1 MKRRRKKL
9 MVIIP
14 VAVVCVAGAG
24 TVGYFKVAHTKPAQN
39 VTVQAQSAEA
49 KKGNLSKTIV
59 GTGNLELAEAEDQDA
74 PSGLEISEVMVESG
88 DEVKEGDV
96 LAVVDESSILEAMEQ
111 VQEEISQLDESIQ
124 EYQDSDEENVIESSV
139 SGRVKKINVSAGSDV
154 SDTMVSDGALMVLS
168 LDGKMAVSLSGVSG
182 VSAGDSVTVT
192 LSSGAQVTGTVDSVS
207 GKDCVVTLTDNG
219 TTYGDKVT
227 VTDSSGQEL
236 GSGELTI
243 HEPLEI
249 TGTSGT
255 VSAVDVSE
263 NASVSEGTTLLTL
276 EGSANETQY
285 QELLAKREARTA
297 TLKKLIQL
305 KADPEIKAEI
315 SGTVQSV
322 NVSAGSS
329 TTTDSSGSSSGSS
342 SSGSSGSGKT
352 VSQMSYVRSGNDTTA
367 GNAVQLISLGSTTA
381 SEADT
386 SVVRCSDTGEAVSS
400 DNMTDIS
407 DSAVNDQETG
417 ETEEVISLQS
427 DSEQEAEA
435 VALSSSDTDFSS
447 DADGEEDSS
456 NEDTSETSTALQF
469 AIATEGSSTSSTLV
483 IAAPVTGQTPV
494 TSVNASDGS
503 YTGSVAWNPG
513 DDSFQEK
520 TVYQAVVSLTAGDG
534 YVFRSDSISAIAL
547 GTVSGVSVSQDGKN
561 MSFQITFPE
570 TAAQAEEIKKDDSG
584 DGKDPDPADNGENTD
599 DNKDHDAD
607 QSKDTDQITD
617 GTNAASGN
625 TSDQNSSGSDSS
637 DGKSTA
643 DNGTDSTSENN
654 GTDGAAAQSGND
666 SQTGNNTASG
676 NSAGTS
682 ASVNSASGTSA
693 GASQT
698 SDTQET
704 DSSTSGTELSASEY
718 STDVALFTISPDDTM
733 TLEVSVDEL
742 DINSVEIGQEAVVTF
757 DAIEDEEFTGE
768 VTEIG
773 NTASVNGGVAKYTV
787 SVSVPKDEEMKQGM
801 NASATITIENRENVI
816 TIPVNALQ
824 EKGDKVFV
832 YTEKDEDGNLSGET
846 EVTTGLSDG
855 TTVEI
860 TEGLSEGDT
869 VYYNKSG
876 NTDSGS
882 GNASGMPDGMGDFGD
897 MSGGPGGNS
906 DSGNSG
912 GPGGNGGGPGGSGSS
927 GGNGGGT
934 PPNM

>member
-24 TVGYFKVAHTKPAQN
+24 TVGYFKVAHTKPVQN

-168 LDGKMAVSLSGVSG
+168 LNGKMAVSLSGVSG
-182 VSAGDSVTVT
+182 VSVGDSVTVT
-192 LSSGAQVTGTVDSVS
+192 LSSGTQVTGTVVSVS

-219 TTYGDKVT
+219 TTYGDTVT

-255 VSAVDVSE
+255 VSAVNVSE

-329 TTTDSSGSSSGSS
+329 TTTDSSSGS

-352 VSQMSYVRSGNDTTA
+352 VSQMSYVVSGS
-367 GNAVQLISLGSTTA
+367 V
-381 SEADT
+381 
-386 SVVRCSDTGEAVSS
+386 SVVRCSDTGAAVSS
-400 DNMTDIS
+400 DSVTDIS
-407 DSAVNDQETG
+407 ESDMNSQEAG
-417 ETEEVISLQS
+417 ET
-427 DSEQEAEA
+427 DTEQQTEI
-435 VALSSSDTDFSS
+435 VALASSDAYFSS
-447 DADGEEDSS
+447 DVDGEEDSS
-456 NEDTSETSTALQF
+456 GEDTAETSTTLQF
-469 AIATEGSSTSSTLV
+469 AIATEGTSTASSLV
-483 IAAPVTGQTPV
+483 IAAPVTGQMPV
-494 TSVNASDGS
+494 TSVSATDGS
-503 YTGSVAWNPG
+503 YTGTVAWNPG
-513 DDSFQEK
+513 DGSFQEK
-520 TVYQAVVSLTAGDG
+520 TVYQAVVTLTAGDG
-534 YVFRSDSISAIAL
+534 YVFQAGSISQIAL
-547 GTVSGVSVSQDGKN
+547 GTVSGISVSQDGKS

-570 TAAQAEEIKKDDSG
+570 TAAAEDIKKDDSG
-584 DGKDPDPADNGENTD
+584 NGNDSTTDGKSTD
-599 DNKDHDAD
+599 DNKDNDAD
-607 QSKDTDQITD
+607 QVTD
-617 GTNAASGN
+617 GADGQSG
-625 TSDQNSSGSDSS
+625 TDS
-637 DGKSTA
+637 A
-643 DNGTDSTSENN
+643 DNGTDS
-654 GTDGAAAQSGND
+654 
-666 SQTGNNTASG
+666 ASG
-676 NSAGTS
+676 NSGTDGNSTQSGNNQSGGSAASGNSGGTS
-682 ASVNSASGTSA
+682 VSDASGSSS

-698 SDTQET
+698 GDSQET

-876 NTDSGS
+876 NTDSGN
-882 GNASGMPDGMGDFGD
+882 GNDSGMPDGMGDFGD

-906 DSGNSG
+906 DSGNSV
-912 GPGGNGGGPGGSGSS
+912 GPGGNGGGPGGSGNS

>member
-14 VAVVCVAGAG
+14 VAVVCVAGVG
-24 TVGYFKVAHTKPAQN
+24 TVGYFKVAHTKPVQN

-111 VQEEISQLDESIQ
+111 VQDEISQLDESIQ
-124 EYQDSDEENVIESSV
+124 EYQDSDEENVIKSSV

-192 LSSGAQVTGTVDSVS
+192 LSSGTQVTGTVDSVS

-219 TTYGDKVT
+219 TTYGDTVT

-255 VSAVDVSE
+255 VSAVNVSE

-329 TTTDSSGSSSGSS
+329 TTTDSSSGS

-352 VSQMSYVRSGNDTTA
+352 VSQMSYVVSGS
-367 GNAVQLISLGSTTA
+367 VSV
-381 SEADT
+381 
-386 SVVRCSDTGEAVSS
+386 SVVRCSDTGAAVSS
-400 DNMTDIS
+400 DSVTDIS
-407 DSAVNDQETG
+407 ESDMNSQEAG
-417 ETEEVISLQS
+417 ET
-427 DSEQEAEA
+427 DTEQQTEI
-435 VALSSSDTDFSS
+435 VALASSDAYFSS
-447 DADGEEDSS
+447 DVDGEEDSS
-456 NEDTSETSTALQF
+456 GEDTAETSTTLQF
-469 AIATEGSSTSSTLV
+469 AIATEGTSTASSLV
-483 IAAPVTGQTPV
+483 IAAPVTGQMPV
-494 TSVNASDGS
+494 TSVSATDGS
-503 YTGSVAWNPG
+503 YTGTVAWNPG
-513 DDSFQEK
+513 DGSFQEK
-520 TVYQAVVSLTAGDG
+520 TVYQAVVTLTAGDG
-534 YVFRSDSISAIAL
+534 YVFQAGSISQIAL
-547 GTVSGVSVSQDGKN
+547 GTVSGISVSQDGKS

-570 TAAQAEEIKKDDSG
+570 TAAAEDIKKDDSG
-584 DGKDPDPADNGENTD
+584 NGNDSTTDGKSTD
-599 DNKDHDAD
+599 DNKDNDAD
-607 QSKDTDQITD
+607 QVTD
-617 GTNAASGN
+617 GADGQSG
-625 TSDQNSSGSDSS
+625 TDS
-637 DGKSTA
+637 A
-643 DNGTDSTSENN
+643 DNGTDS
-654 GTDGAAAQSGND
+654 
-666 SQTGNNTASG
+666 ASG
-676 NSAGTS
+676 NSGTDGNSTQSGNNQSGGSAASGNSGGTS
-682 ASVNSASGTSA
+682 VSDASGSSS

-698 SDTQET
+698 GDSQET

-882 GNASGMPDGMGDFGD
+882 GNDSGMPDGMGDFGD

>member
-24 TVGYFKVAHTKPAQN
+24 TVGYFKVAHTKPVQN

-182 VSAGDSVTVT
+182 VSVGDSVTVT
-192 LSSGAQVTGTVDSVS
+192 LSSGTQVTGTVDSVS

-219 TTYGDKVT
+219 TTYGDTVT

-255 VSAVDVSE
+255 VSAVNVSE

-285 QELLAKREARTA
+285 QELLAKREARTS

-329 TTTDSSGSSSGSS
+329 TTTDSSSGS

-352 VSQMSYVRSGNDTTA
+352 VSQMSYVVSGS
-367 GNAVQLISLGSTTA
+367 V
-381 SEADT
+381 
-386 SVVRCSDTGEAVSS
+386 SVVRCSDTGAAVSS
-400 DNMTDIS
+400 DSVTDIS
-407 DSAVNDQETG
+407 ESDMNSQEAG
-417 ETEEVISLQS
+417 ET
-427 DSEQEAEA
+427 DTEQQTEI
-435 VALSSSDTDFSS
+435 VALASSDAYFSS
-447 DADGEEDSS
+447 DVDGEEDSS
-456 NEDTSETSTALQF
+456 GEDTAETSTTLQF
-469 AIATEGSSTSSTLV
+469 AIATEGTSTASSLV
-483 IAAPVTGQTPV
+483 IAAPVTGQMPV
-494 TSVNASDGS
+494 TSVSATDGS
-503 YTGSVAWNPG
+503 YTGTVAWNLG
-513 DDSFQEK
+513 DGSFQEK
-520 TVYQAVVSLTAGDG
+520 TVYQAVVTLTAGDG
-534 YVFRSDSISAIAL
+534 YVFQAGSISQIAL
-547 GTVSGVSVSQDGKN
+547 GTVSGISVSQDGKS

-570 TAAQAEEIKKDDSG
+570 TAAAEDIKKDDSG
-584 DGKDPDPADNGENTD
+584 NGNDSTTDGKSTD
-599 DNKDHDAD
+599 DNKDNDAD
-607 QSKDTDQITD
+607 QVTD
-617 GTNAASGN
+617 GADGQSG
-625 TSDQNSSGSDSS
+625 TDS
-637 DGKSTA
+637 A
-643 DNGTDSTSENN
+643 DNGTDS
-654 GTDGAAAQSGND
+654 
-666 SQTGNNTASG
+666 ASG
-676 NSAGTS
+676 NSGTDGNSTQSGNNQSGGSAASGNSGGTS
-682 ASVNSASGTSA
+682 VSDASGSSS

-698 SDTQET
+698 GDSQET

-876 NTDSGS
+876 NTDSGN
-882 GNASGMPDGMGDFGD
+882 GNDSGMPDGMGDFGD

-912 GPGGNGGGPGGSGSS
+912 GSGGNGGGPGGSGNS

>member
-24 TVGYFKVAHTKPAQN
+24 TVGYFKVAHTKPVQN

-168 LDGKMAVSLSGVSG
+168 LNGKMAVSLSGVSG
-182 VSAGDSVTVT
+182 VSVGDSVTVT
-192 LSSGAQVTGTVDSVS
+192 LSSGTQVTGTVDSVS

-219 TTYGDKVT
+219 TTYGDTVT

-255 VSAVDVSE
+255 VSAVNVSE

-329 TTTDSSGSSSGSS
+329 TTTDSSSGS

-352 VSQMSYVRSGNDTTA
+352 VSQMSYVVSGS
-367 GNAVQLISLGSTTA
+367 V
-381 SEADT
+381 
-386 SVVRCSDTGEAVSS
+386 SVVRCSDTGAAVSS
-400 DNMTDIS
+400 DSVTDIS
-407 DSAVNDQETG
+407 ESDMNSQEAG
-417 ETEEVISLQS
+417 ET
-427 DSEQEAEA
+427 DTEQQTEI
-435 VALSSSDTDFSS
+435 VALASSDAYFSS
-447 DADGEEDSS
+447 DVDGEEDSS
-456 NEDTSETSTALQF
+456 GEDTAETSTTLQF
-469 AIATEGSSTSSTLV
+469 AIATEGTSTASSLV
-483 IAAPVTGQTPV
+483 IAAPVTGQMPV
-494 TSVNASDGS
+494 TSVSASDGS
-503 YTGSVAWNPG
+503 YTGTVAWNPG
-513 DDSFQEK
+513 DGSFQEK
-520 TVYQAVVSLTAGDG
+520 TVYQAVVTLTAGDG
-534 YVFRSDSISAIAL
+534 YVFQAGSISQIAL
-547 GTVSGVSVSQDGKN
+547 GTVSGISVSQDGKS

-570 TAAQAEEIKKDDSG
+570 TAAAEDIKKDDSG
-584 DGKDPDPADNGENTD
+584 NVNDSTTDGKSTD
-599 DNKDHDAD
+599 DNKDNDAD
-607 QSKDTDQITD
+607 QVTD
-617 GTNAASGN
+617 GADGQSG
-625 TSDQNSSGSDSS
+625 TDS
-637 DGKSTA
+637 A
-643 DNGTDSTSENN
+643 DNGTDS
-654 GTDGAAAQSGND
+654 
-666 SQTGNNTASG
+666 ASG
-676 NSAGTS
+676 NSGTDGNSTQSGNNQSGGSAASGNSGGTS
-682 ASVNSASGTSA
+682 VSDASGSSS

-698 SDTQET
+698 GDSQET

-876 NTDSGS
+876 NTDSGN
-882 GNASGMPDGMGDFGD
+882 GNDSGMPDGMGDFGD

-912 GPGGNGGGPGGSGSS
+912 GPGGNGGGPGGSGNS

>member
-1 MKRRRKKL
+1 MAYLEVEGMKRRRKKIML
-9 MVIIP
+9 VIP
-14 VAVVCVAGAG
+14 AAVICVAGAG
-24 TVGYFKVAHTKPAQN
+24 TVGYFKVAHTKPVQN
-39 VTVQAQSAEA
+39 VTAQAQSAEA
-49 KKGNLSKTIV
+49 KKRNLSKTIV

-111 VQEEISQLDESIQ
+111 VQDEISQLDESIQ

-139 SGRVKKINVSAGSDV
+139 SGRVKKINVSAGSDL
-154 SDTMVSDGALMVLS
+154 SDIMVSDGALMVLS

-192 LSSGAQVTGTVDSVS
+192 LSSGTQVTGTVDSAS
-207 GKDCVVTLTDNG
+207 GEDCVVTLTDNG
-219 TTYGDKVT
+219 TTYGDTVI

-255 VSAVDVSE
+255 VSAVNVSE

-329 TTTDSSGSSSGSS
+329 TTTDSSRGSSSGSS

-352 VSQMSYVRSGNDTTA
+352 VSQMSYVVSGSDTTA
-367 GNAVQLISLGSTTA
+367 GNTVQLISLGSTTSIA
-381 SEADT
+381 AIEANVNA
-386 SVVRCSDTGEAVSS
+386 SVVRCSDTGAAVSS
-400 DNMTDIS
+400 DSVTNIA
-407 DSAVNDQETG
+407 DSNLNSQETG
-417 ETEEVISLQS
+417 ETEEIISLQT
-427 DSEQEAEA
+427 DTEQQAEA
-435 VALSSSDTDFSS
+435 VALASSDTDFSS
-447 DADGEEDSS
+447 DVGGEGDSS
-456 NEDTSETSTALQF
+456 GENTSETSTTLQF
-469 AIATEGSSTSSTLV
+469 AIATEGTSTASSLV

-494 TSVNASDGS
+494 TSVSATDGS
-503 YTGSVAWNPG
+503 YTGTVAWNPG

-520 TVYQAVVSLTAGDG
+520 TVYQAVVTLTAGDG
-534 YVFRSDSISAIAL
+534 YVFQAGSVSGITL
-547 GTVSGVSVSQDGKN
+547 GTVSGICVSQDGKS

-570 TAAQAEEIKKDDSG
+570 TAAETEDIKKDDSG
-584 DGKDPDPADNGENTD
+584 DGKTSDSTDNGKNAD
-599 DNKDHDAD
+599 DNKDNDA
-607 QSKDTDQITD
+607 DQITD
-617 GTNAASGN
+617 RAAGQTGNNSGQNGTGS
-625 TSDQNSSGSDSS
+625 TSSNGKDSS
-637 DGKSTA
+637 D
-643 DNGTDSTSENN
+643 NGTNSTSETN
-654 GTDGAAAQSGND
+654 GNSTQSGND
-666 SQTGNNTASG
+666 QSG
-676 NSAGTS
+676 NGAGTS
-682 ASVNSASGTSA
+682 ANNISGSSS

-698 SDTQET
+698 EDTQET
-704 DSSTSGTELSASEY
+704 DSSASTSGTELSTSEY

-742 DINSVEIGQEAVVTF
+742 DINSVEIGQEAAVTF
-757 DAIEDEEFTGE
+757 DAIEDKEFTGE

-824 EKGDKVFV
+824 EKGNKVFV

-882 GNASGMPDGMGDFGD
+882 GNDSGMGDFGD

>member
-1 MKRRRKKL
+1 MAYLEVEGMKRRRKKIML
-9 MVIIP
+9 IIP
-14 VAVVCVAGAG
+14 AAVICVAGAG
-24 TVGYFKVAHTKPAQN
+24 TVGYFKVAHTKPVQN
-39 VTVQAQSAEA
+39 VTAQAQSAEA

-111 VQEEISQLDESIQ
+111 VQDEISQLDESIQ

-139 SGRVKKINVSAGSDV
+139 SGRVKKINVSAGSDL
-154 SDTMVSDGALMVLS
+154 SDIMVSDGALMVLS

-192 LSSGAQVTGTVDSVS
+192 LSSGTQVTGTVDSAS
-207 GKDCVVTLTDNG
+207 GEDCVVTLTDNG
-219 TTYGDKVT
+219 TTYGDTVI

-255 VSAVDVSE
+255 VSAVNVFE

-329 TTTDSSGSSSGSS
+329 TTTDSSSGSSSGSS

-352 VSQMSYVRSGNDTTA
+352 VSQMSYVVSGSDTTA
-367 GNAVQLISLGSTTA
+367 GNTVQLISLGSTTSIA
-381 SEADT
+381 AIEANVNA
-386 SVVRCSDTGEAVSS
+386 SVVRCSDTGAAVSS
-400 DNMTDIS
+400 DSVTNIAGS
-407 DSAVNDQETG
+407 NLNSQETG
-417 ETEEVISLQS
+417 ETEEIISLQT
-427 DSEQEAEA
+427 DTEQQAEA
-435 VALSSSDTDFSS
+435 VALASSDTDFSS
-447 DADGEEDSS
+447 DVGGEGDSS
-456 NEDTSETSTALQF
+456 GENTSETSTTLQF
-469 AIATEGSSTSSTLV
+469 AIATEGTSTASSLV

-494 TSVNASDGS
+494 TSVSATDGS
-503 YTGSVAWNPG
+503 YTGTVAWNPG

-520 TVYQAVVSLTAGDG
+520 TVYQAVVTLTAGDG
-534 YVFRSDSISAIAL
+534 YVFQAGSVSGITL
-547 GTVSGVSVSQDGKN
+547 GTVSGICVSQDGKS
-561 MSFQITFPE
+561 MSFQITFPA
-570 TAAQAEEIKKDDSG
+570 TAAETEDIKKDDSG
-584 DGKDPDPADNGENTD
+584 DGKTSDSTDNGKNAD
-599 DNKDHDAD
+599 DNKDNDA
-607 QSKDTDQITD
+607 DQITD
-617 GTNAASGN
+617 RAAGQTGNNSGQNGTGS
-625 TSDQNSSGSDSS
+625 TSSNGKDSS
-637 DGKSTA
+637 D
-643 DNGTDSTSENN
+643 NGTNSTSETN
-654 GTDGAAAQSGND
+654 GNSTQSGND
-666 SQTGNNTASG
+666 QSG
-676 NSAGTS
+676 NGAGTS
-682 ASVNSASGTSA
+682 ANNILGSSS

-698 SDTQET
+698 EDTQET
-704 DSSTSGTELSASEY
+704 DSSASTSGTELSTSEY

-742 DINSVEIGQEAVVTF
+742 DINSVEIGQEAAVTF
-757 DAIEDEEFTGE
+757 DAIEDKEFTGE

-773 NTASVNGGVAKYTV
+773 NTALVNGGVAKYTV

-824 EKGDKVFV
+824 EKGNKVFV

-882 GNASGMPDGMGDFGD
+882 GNDSGMPDGMGDFGD

>member
-14 VAVVCVAGAG
+14 VAVVCVAGVG
-24 TVGYFKVAHTKPAQN
+24 TVGYFKVAHTKPVQN

-88 DEVKEGDV
+88 DEAKEGDV

-192 LSSGAQVTGTVDSVS
+192 LSSGTQVTGTVDSVS

-219 TTYGDKVT
+219 TTYGDTVT

-255 VSAVDVSE
+255 VSAVNVSE
-263 NASVSEGTTLLTL
+263 NASVCEGTTLLTL

-315 SGTVQSV
+315 SGTIQSV

-329 TTTDSSGSSSGSS
+329 TTTDSSSGS

-352 VSQMSYVRSGNDTTA
+352 VSQMSYVVSGS
-367 GNAVQLISLGSTTA
+367 V
-381 SEADT
+381 
-386 SVVRCSDTGEAVSS
+386 SVVRCSDTGAAVSS
-400 DNMTDIS
+400 DSVTDIS
-407 DSAVNDQETG
+407 ESDMNSQEAG
-417 ETEEVISLQS
+417 ET
-427 DSEQEAEA
+427 DTEQQTEI
-435 VALSSSDTDFSS
+435 VALASSNAYFSS
-447 DADGEEDSS
+447 DVDGEEDSS
-456 NEDTSETSTALQF
+456 GEDTAETSTTLQF
-469 AIATEGSSTSSTLV
+469 AIATEGTSTASSLV
-483 IAAPVTGQTPV
+483 IAAPVTGQMPV
-494 TSVNASDGS
+494 TSVSATDGS
-503 YTGSVAWNPG
+503 YTGTVAWNPG
-513 DDSFQEK
+513 DGSFQEK
-520 TVYQAVVSLTAGDG
+520 TVYQAVVTLTAGDG
-534 YVFRSDSISAIAL
+534 YVFQAGSISQIAL
-547 GTVSGVSVSQDGKN
+547 GTVSGISVSQDGKS

-570 TAAQAEEIKKDDSG
+570 TAAAEDIKKDDSG
-584 DGKDPDPADNGENTD
+584 NGNDSTTDGKSTD
-599 DNKDHDAD
+599 DNKDNDAD
-607 QSKDTDQITD
+607 QVTD
-617 GTNAASGN
+617 GADGQSG
-625 TSDQNSSGSDSS
+625 TDS
-637 DGKSTA
+637 A
-643 DNGTDSTSENN
+643 DNGTDS
-654 GTDGAAAQSGND
+654 
-666 SQTGNNTASG
+666 ASG
-676 NSAGTS
+676 NSGTDGNSTQSGNNQSGGSAASGNSGGTS
-682 ASVNSASGTSA
+682 VSDASGSSS

-698 SDTQET
+698 GDSQET

-718 STDVALFTISPDDTM
+718 STDVALFTISLDDTM

-876 NTDSGS
+876 NTDSGN
-882 GNASGMPDGMGDFGD
+882 GNDSGMPDGMGDFGD
-897 MSGGPGGNS
+897 MSGDPGGNS

>member
-24 TVGYFKVAHTKPAQN
+24 TVGYFKVAHTKPVQN

-168 LDGKMAVSLSGVSG
+168 LNGKMAVSLSGVSG
-182 VSAGDSVTVT
+182 VSVGDSVTVT
-192 LSSGAQVTGTVDSVS
+192 LSSGTQVTGTVDSVS

-219 TTYGDKVT
+219 TTYGDTVT

-255 VSAVDVSE
+255 VSAVNVSE

-329 TTTDSSGSSSGSS
+329 TTTDSSSGSS
-342 SSGSSGSGKT
+342 YGSSGSGKT
-352 VSQMSYVRSGNDTTA
+352 VSQMSYVVSGS
-367 GNAVQLISLGSTTA
+367 V
-381 SEADT
+381 
-386 SVVRCSDTGEAVSS
+386 SVVRCSDTGAAVSS
-400 DNMTDIS
+400 DSVTDIS
-407 DSAVNDQETG
+407 ESDMNSQEAG
-417 ETEEVISLQS
+417 ET
-427 DSEQEAEA
+427 DTEQQTEI
-435 VALSSSDTDFSS
+435 VALASSDAYFSS
-447 DADGEEDSS
+447 DVDGEEDSS
-456 NEDTSETSTALQF
+456 GEDTAETSTTLQF
-469 AIATEGSSTSSTLV
+469 AIATEGTSTASSLV
-483 IAAPVTGQTPV
+483 IAAPVTGQMPV
-494 TSVNASDGS
+494 TSVSATDGS
-503 YTGSVAWNPG
+503 YTGTVAWNPG
-513 DDSFQEK
+513 DGSFQEK
-520 TVYQAVVSLTAGDG
+520 TVYQAVVTLTAGDG
-534 YVFRSDSISAIAL
+534 YVFQAGSISQIAL
-547 GTVSGVSVSQDGKN
+547 GTVSGISVSQDGKS

-570 TAAQAEEIKKDDSG
+570 TAAAEDIKKDDSG
-584 DGKDPDPADNGENTD
+584 NVNDSTTDGKSTD
-599 DNKDHDAD
+599 DNKDNDAD
-607 QSKDTDQITD
+607 QVTD
-617 GTNAASGN
+617 GADGQSG
-625 TSDQNSSGSDSS
+625 TDS
-637 DGKSTA
+637 A
-643 DNGTDSTSENN
+643 DNGTDS
-654 GTDGAAAQSGND
+654 
-666 SQTGNNTASG
+666 ASG
-676 NSAGTS
+676 NSGTDGNSTQSGNNQSGGSAASGNSGGTS
-682 ASVNSASGTSA
+682 VSDASGSSS

-698 SDTQET
+698 GDSQET

-876 NTDSGS
+876 NTDSGN
-882 GNASGMPDGMGDFGD
+882 GNDSGMPDGMGDFGD

-912 GPGGNGGGPGGSGSS
+912 GPGGNGGGPGGSGNS

>member
-24 TVGYFKVAHTKPAQN
+24 TVGYFKVAHTKPVQN

-139 SGRVKKINVSAGSDV
+139 SGRVKKINISAGSDV

-182 VSAGDSVTVT
+182 VSVGDSVTVT
-192 LSSGAQVTGTVDSVS
+192 LSSGTQVTGTVDSVS

-219 TTYGDKVT
+219 TTYGDTVT

-255 VSAVDVSE
+255 VSAVNVSE

-329 TTTDSSGSSSGSS
+329 TTTDSSSGS

-352 VSQMSYVRSGNDTTA
+352 VSQMSYVVSGS
-367 GNAVQLISLGSTTA
+367 VSV
-381 SEADT
+381 
-386 SVVRCSDTGEAVSS
+386 SVVRCSDTGAAVSS
-400 DNMTDIS
+400 DSVTDIS
-407 DSAVNDQETG
+407 ESDMNSQEAG
-417 ETEEVISLQS
+417 ET
-427 DSEQEAEA
+427 DTEQQTEI
-435 VALSSSDTDFSS
+435 VALASSDAYFSS
-447 DADGEEDSS
+447 DVDGEEDSS
-456 NEDTSETSTALQF
+456 GEDTAETSTTLQF
-469 AIATEGSSTSSTLV
+469 AIATEGTSTASSLV
-483 IAAPVTGQTPV
+483 IAAPVTGQMPV
-494 TSVNASDGS
+494 TSVSATDGS
-503 YTGSVAWNPG
+503 YTGTVAWNPG
-513 DDSFQEK
+513 DGSFQEK
-520 TVYQAVVSLTAGDG
+520 TVYQAVVTLTAGDG
-534 YVFRSDSISAIAL
+534 YVFQAGSISQIAL
-547 GTVSGVSVSQDGKN
+547 GTVSGISVSQDGKS

-570 TAAQAEEIKKDDSG
+570 TAAAEDIKKDDSG
-584 DGKDPDPADNGENTD
+584 NGNDSTTDGKSTD
-599 DNKDHDAD
+599 DNKDNDAD
-607 QSKDTDQITD
+607 QVTD
-617 GTNAASGN
+617 GADGQSG
-625 TSDQNSSGSDSS
+625 TDS
-637 DGKSTA
+637 A
-643 DNGTDSTSENN
+643 DNGTDS
-654 GTDGAAAQSGND
+654 
-666 SQTGNNTASG
+666 ASG
-676 NSAGTS
+676 NSGTDGNSTQSGNNQSGGSAASGNSGGTS
-682 ASVNSASGTSA
+682 VSDASGSSS

-698 SDTQET
+698 GDSQET

-876 NTDSGS
+876 NTDSGN
-882 GNASGMPDGMGDFGD
+882 GNDSGMPDGMGDFGD

-912 GPGGNGGGPGGSGSS
+912 GPGGNGGGPGGSGNS

>member
-24 TVGYFKVAHTKPAQN
+24 TVGYFKVAHTKPVQN

-182 VSAGDSVTVT
+182 VFVGDSVTVT
-192 LSSGAQVTGTVDSVS
+192 LSSGTQVTGTVDSVS

-219 TTYGDKVT
+219 TTYGDTVT

-255 VSAVDVSE
+255 VSAVNVSE

-329 TTTDSSGSSSGSS
+329 TITDSSSGS

-352 VSQMSYVRSGNDTTA
+352 VSQMSYVVSGS
-367 GNAVQLISLGSTTA
+367 V
-381 SEADT
+381 
-386 SVVRCSDTGEAVSS
+386 SVVRCSDTGAAVSS
-400 DNMTDIS
+400 DSVTDIS
-407 DSAVNDQETG
+407 ESDMNSQEAG
-417 ETEEVISLQS
+417 ET
-427 DSEQEAEA
+427 DTEQQTEI
-435 VALSSSDTDFSS
+435 VALASSDAYFSS
-447 DADGEEDSS
+447 DVDGEEDSS
-456 NEDTSETSTALQF
+456 GEDTAETSTTLQF
-469 AIATEGSSTSSTLV
+469 AIATEGTSTASSLV
-483 IAAPVTGQTPV
+483 IAAPVTGQMPV
-494 TSVNASDGS
+494 TSVSATDGS
-503 YTGSVAWNPG
+503 YTGTVAWNPG
-513 DDSFQEK
+513 DGSFQEK
-520 TVYQAVVSLTAGDG
+520 TVYQAVVTLTAGDG
-534 YVFRSDSISAIAL
+534 YVFQAGSISQIAL
-547 GTVSGVSVSQDGKN
+547 GTVSGISVSQDGKS

-570 TAAQAEEIKKDDSG
+570 TAAAEDIKKDDSG
-584 DGKDPDPADNGENTD
+584 NGNDSTTDGKSTD
-599 DNKDHDAD
+599 DNKDNDAD
-607 QSKDTDQITD
+607 QVTD
-617 GTNAASGN
+617 GADGQSG
-625 TSDQNSSGSDSS
+625 TDS
-637 DGKSTA
+637 A
-643 DNGTDSTSENN
+643 DNGTDS
-654 GTDGAAAQSGND
+654 
-666 SQTGNNTASG
+666 ASG
-676 NSAGTS
+676 NSGTDGNSTQSGNNQSGGSAASGNSGGTS
-682 ASVNSASGTSA
+682 VSDASGSSS

-698 SDTQET
+698 G
-704 DSSTSGTELSASEY
+704 DS
-718 STDVALFTISPDDTM
+718 
-733 TLEVSVDEL
+733 
-742 DINSVEIGQEAVVTF
+742 QEAVVTF

-801 NASATITIENRENVI
+801 NASATITIENCENVI

-876 NTDSGS
+876 NTDSGN
-882 GNASGMPDGMGDFGD
+882 GNDSGMPDGMGDFGD

-912 GPGGNGGGPGGSGSS
+912 GPGGNGGGPGGSGNS

>member
-24 TVGYFKVAHTKPAQN
+24 TVGYFKVAHTKPVQN

-168 LDGKMAVSLSGVSG
+168 LNGKMAVSLSGVSG
-182 VSAGDSVTVT
+182 VSVGDSVTVT
-192 LSSGAQVTGTVDSVS
+192 LSSGTQVTGTVDSVS

-219 TTYGDKVT
+219 TTYGDTVT

-255 VSAVDVSE
+255 VSAVNVSE

-329 TTTDSSGSSSGSS
+329 TTTDSSSGS

-352 VSQMSYVRSGNDTTA
+352 VSQMSYVVSGS
-367 GNAVQLISLGSTTA
+367 V
-381 SEADT
+381 
-386 SVVRCSDTGEAVSS
+386 SVVRCSDTGAAVSS
-400 DNMTDIS
+400 DSVTDIS
-407 DSAVNDQETG
+407 ESDMNSQEAG
-417 ETEEVISLQS
+417 ET
-427 DSEQEAEA
+427 DTEQQTEI
-435 VALSSSDTDFSS
+435 VALASSDAYFSS
-447 DADGEEDSS
+447 DVDGEEDSS
-456 NEDTSETSTALQF
+456 GEDTAETSTTLQF
-469 AIATEGSSTSSTLV
+469 AIATEGTSTASSLV
-483 IAAPVTGQTPV
+483 IAAPVTGQMPV
-494 TSVNASDGS
+494 TSVSATDGS
-503 YTGSVAWNPG
+503 YTGTVAWNPG
-513 DDSFQEK
+513 DGSFQEK
-520 TVYQAVVSLTAGDG
+520 TVYQAVVTLTAGDG
-534 YVFRSDSISAIAL
+534 YVFQAGSISQIAL
-547 GTVSGVSVSQDGKN
+547 GTVSGISVSQDGKS

-570 TAAQAEEIKKDDSG
+570 TAAAEDIKKDDSG
-584 DGKDPDPADNGENTD
+584 NGNDSTTDGKSTD
-599 DNKDHDAD
+599 DNKDNDAD
-607 QSKDTDQITD
+607 QVTD
-617 GTNAASGN
+617 GADGQSG
-625 TSDQNSSGSDSS
+625 TDS
-637 DGKSTA
+637 A
-643 DNGTDSTSENN
+643 DNGTDS
-654 GTDGAAAQSGND
+654 
-666 SQTGNNTASG
+666 ASG
-676 NSAGTS
+676 NSGTDGNSTQSGNNQSGGSAASGNSGGTS
-682 ASVNSASGTSA
+682 VSDASGSSS

-698 SDTQET
+698 GDSQET

-876 NTDSGS
+876 NTDSGN
-882 GNASGMPDGMGDFGD
+882 GNDSGMPDGMGDFGD

-906 DSGNSG
+906 DSGNSV
-912 GPGGNGGGPGGSGSS
+912 GPGGNGGGPGGSGNS

>member
-1 MKRRRKKL
+1 MAYLEVEGMKRRRKKIML
-9 MVIIP
+9 IIP
-14 VAVVCVAGAG
+14 AAVICVAGAG
-24 TVGYFKVAHTKPAQN
+24 TVGYFKVAHTKPVQN
-39 VTVQAQSAEA
+39 VTAQAQSAEA

-111 VQEEISQLDESIQ
+111 VQDEISQLDESIQ

-139 SGRVKKINVSAGSDV
+139 SGRVKKINVSAGSDL
-154 SDTMVSDGALMVLS
+154 SDIMVSDGALMVLS

-192 LSSGAQVTGTVDSVS
+192 LSSGTQVTGTVDSAS
-207 GKDCVVTLTDNG
+207 GEDCVVTLTDNG
-219 TTYGDKVT
+219 TTYGDTVI

-255 VSAVDVSE
+255 VSAVNVFE

-329 TTTDSSGSSSGSS
+329 TTTDSSSGSSSGSS

-352 VSQMSYVRSGNDTTA
+352 VSQMSYVVSGSDTTA
-367 GNAVQLISLGSTTA
+367 GNTVQLISLGSTTSIA
-381 SEADT
+381 AIEANVNA
-386 SVVRCSDTGEAVSS
+386 SVVRCSDTGAAVSS
-400 DNMTDIS
+400 DSVTNIAGS
-407 DSAVNDQETG
+407 NLNSQETG
-417 ETEEVISLQS
+417 ETEEIISLQT
-427 DSEQEAEA
+427 DTEQQAEA
-435 VALSSSDTDFSS
+435 VALASSDTDFSS
-447 DADGEEDSS
+447 DVGGEGDSS
-456 NEDTSETSTALQF
+456 GENTSETSTTLQF
-469 AIATEGSSTSSTLV
+469 AIATEGTSTASSLV

-494 TSVNASDGS
+494 TSVSATDGS
-503 YTGSVAWNPG
+503 YTGTVAWNPG

-520 TVYQAVVSLTAGDG
+520 TVYQAVVTLTAGDG
-534 YVFRSDSISAIAL
+534 YVFQAGSVSGITL
-547 GTVSGVSVSQDGKN
+547 GTVSGICVSQDGKS

-570 TAAQAEEIKKDDSG
+570 TAAETEDIKKDDSG
-584 DGKDPDPADNGENTD
+584 DGKTSDSTDNGKNAD
-599 DNKDHDAD
+599 DNKDNDA
-607 QSKDTDQITD
+607 DQITD
-617 GTNAASGN
+617 RAAGQTGNNSGQNGTGS
-625 TSDQNSSGSDSS
+625 TSSN
-637 DGKSTA
+637 GKDFS
-643 DNGTDSTSENN
+643 DNGTNSTSETN
-654 GTDGAAAQSGND
+654 GNSTQSGND
-666 SQTGNNTASG
+666 QSG
-676 NSAGTS
+676 NGAGTS
-682 ASVNSASGTSA
+682 ANNILGSSS

-698 SDTQET
+698 EDTQET
-704 DSSTSGTELSASEY
+704 DSSASTSGTELSTSEY

-742 DINSVEIGQEAVVTF
+742 DINSVEIGQEAAVTF
-757 DAIEDEEFTGE
+757 DAIEDKEFTGE

-773 NTASVNGGVAKYTV
+773 NTALVNGGVAKYTV

-824 EKGDKVFV
+824 EKGNKVFV

-882 GNASGMPDGMGDFGD
+882 GNDSGMPDGMGDFGD

>member
-24 TVGYFKVAHTKPAQN
+24 TVGYFKVAHTKPVQN

-182 VSAGDSVTVT
+182 VSVGDSVTVT
-192 LSSGAQVTGTVDSVS
+192 LSSGTQVTGTVDSVS

-219 TTYGDKVT
+219 TTYGDTVT

-255 VSAVDVSE
+255 VSAVNVSE

-329 TTTDSSGSSSGSS
+329 TTTDSSSGS

-352 VSQMSYVRSGNDTTA
+352 VSQMSYVVSGS
-367 GNAVQLISLGSTTA
+367 V
-381 SEADT
+381 
-386 SVVRCSDTGEAVSS
+386 SVVRCSDTEAAVSS
-400 DNMTDIS
+400 DSVTDIS
-407 DSAVNDQETG
+407 ESDMNSQEAG
-417 ETEEVISLQS
+417 ET
-427 DSEQEAEA
+427 DTEQQTEI
-435 VALSSSDTDFSS
+435 VALASSDAYFSS
-447 DADGEEDSS
+447 DVDGEEDSS
-456 NEDTSETSTALQF
+456 DEDTAETSTTLQF
-469 AIATEGSSTSSTLV
+469 AIATEGTSTASSLV
-483 IAAPVTGQTPV
+483 IAAPVTGQMPV
-494 TSVNASDGS
+494 TSVSATDGS
-503 YTGSVAWNPG
+503 YTGTVAWNPG
-513 DDSFQEK
+513 DGSFQEK
-520 TVYQAVVSLTAGDG
+520 TVYQAVVTLTAGDG
-534 YVFRSDSISAIAL
+534 YVFQAGSISQIAL
-547 GTVSGVSVSQDGKN
+547 GTVSGISVSQDGKS

-570 TAAQAEEIKKDDSG
+570 TAAAEDIKKDDSG
-584 DGKDPDPADNGENTD
+584 NGNDSTTDGKSTD
-599 DNKDHDAD
+599 DNKDNE
-607 QSKDTDQITD
+607 QIRSRMEQMVSLEQIPQIMEQTVP
-617 GTNAASGN
+617 AE
-625 TSDQNSSGSDSS
+625 
-637 DGKSTA
+637 TA
-643 DNGTDSTSENN
+643 E
-654 GTDGAAAQSGND
+654 QMEIPHR
-666 SQTGNNTASG
+666 
-676 NSAGTS
+676 
-682 ASVNSASGTSA
+682 V
-693 GASQT
+693 
-698 SDTQET
+698 
-704 DSSTSGTELSASEY
+704 
-718 STDVALFTISPDDTM
+718 VTISPEVVLP
-733 TLEVSVDEL
+733 LE
-742 DINSVEIGQEAVVTF
+742 
-757 DAIEDEEFTGE
+757 
-768 VTEIG
+768 
-773 NTASVNGGVAKYTV
+773 
-787 SVSVPKDEEMKQGM
+787 
-801 NASATITIENRENVI
+801 
-816 TIPVNALQ
+816 
-824 EKGDKVFV
+824 
-832 YTEKDEDGNLSGET
+832 
-846 EVTTGLSDG
+846 
-855 TTVEI
+855 TVEVH
-860 TEGLSEGDT
+860 L
-869 VYYNKSG
+869 
-876 NTDSGS
+876 
-882 GNASGMPDGMGDFGD
+882 
-897 MSGGPGGNS
+897 
-906 DSGNSG
+906 
-912 GPGGNGGGPGGSGSS
+912 
-927 GGNGGGT
+927 
-934 PPNM
+934 

>member
-1 MKRRRKKL
+1 MAYLEVEGMKRRRKKIML
-9 MVIIP
+9 IIP
-14 VAVVCVAGAG
+14 AAVICVAGAG
-24 TVGYFKVAHTKPAQN
+24 TVGYFKVAHTKPVQN
-39 VTVQAQSAEA
+39 VTAQAQSAEA

-96 LAVVDESSILEAMEQ
+96 LAVVDESSILEVMEQ
-111 VQEEISQLDESIQ
+111 VQDEISQLDESIQ

-139 SGRVKKINVSAGSDV
+139 SGRVKKINVSAGSDL
-154 SDTMVSDGALMVLS
+154 SDIMVSDGALMVLS

-192 LSSGAQVTGTVDSVS
+192 LSSGTQVTGTVDSAS
-207 GKDCVVTLTDNG
+207 GEDCVVTLTDNG
-219 TTYGDKVT
+219 TTYGDTVI

-249 TGTSGT
+249 TGTPGT
-255 VSAVDVSE
+255 VSAVNVSE

-285 QELLAKREARTA
+285 QELLAKREARIA

-329 TTTDSSGSSSGSS
+329 TTTDSSSGSSSGSS

-352 VSQMSYVRSGNDTTA
+352 VSQMSYVVSGSDTTA
-367 GNAVQLISLGSTTA
+367 GNTVQLISLGSTTSIA
-381 SEADT
+381 AIEANVNA
-386 SVVRCSDTGEAVSS
+386 SVVRCSDTGAAVSS
-400 DNMTDIS
+400 DSVTNIA
-407 DSAVNDQETG
+407 DSNLNSQETG
-417 ETEEVISLQS
+417 ETEEIISLQT
-427 DSEQEAEA
+427 DTEQQAEA
-435 VALSSSDTDFSS
+435 VALASSDTDFSS
-447 DADGEEDSS
+447 DVGGEGDSS
-456 NEDTSETSTALQF
+456 GENTSETSTTLQF
-469 AIATEGSSTSSTLV
+469 AIATEGTSTASSLV

-494 TSVNASDGS
+494 TSVSATDGS
-503 YTGSVAWNPG
+503 YTGTVAWNPG

-520 TVYQAVVSLTAGDG
+520 TVYQAVVTLTAGDG
-534 YVFRSDSISAIAL
+534 YVFQAGSVSGITL
-547 GTVSGVSVSQDGKN
+547 GTVSGICVSQDGKS

-570 TAAQAEEIKKDDSG
+570 TAAETEDIKKDDSG
-584 DGKDPDPADNGENTD
+584 DGKTSDSTDNGKNAD
-599 DNKDHDAD
+599 DNKDNDA
-607 QSKDTDQITD
+607 DQITD
-617 GTNAASGN
+617 RAAGQTGNNSGQNGTGS
-625 TSDQNSSGSDSS
+625 TSSNGKDSS
-637 DGKSTA
+637 D
-643 DNGTDSTSENN
+643 NGTNSTSETN
-654 GTDGAAAQSGND
+654 GNSTQSGND
-666 SQTGNNTASG
+666 QSG
-676 NSAGTS
+676 NGAGTS
-682 ASVNSASGTSA
+682 ANNISGSSS

-698 SDTQET
+698 EDTQET
-704 DSSTSGTELSASEY
+704 DSSASTSGTELSTSEY

-742 DINSVEIGQEAVVTF
+742 DINSVEIGQEAAVTF
-757 DAIEDEEFTGE
+757 DAIEDKEFTGE

-824 EKGDKVFV
+824 EKGNKVFV

-882 GNASGMPDGMGDFGD
+882 GNDSGMGDFGD

>member
-14 VAVVCVAGAG
+14 LAVVCVAGAG
-24 TVGYFKVAHTKPAQN
+24 TVGYFKVVHTKP
-39 VTVQAQSAEA
+39 VQKETAAAQSAEA

-59 GTGNLELAEAEDQDA
+59 GTGNLELADAEDQKA
-74 PSGLEISEVMVESG
+74 PSGLEISEVKVESG

-111 VQEEISQLDESIQ
+111 VQEEISQLDKSIK
-124 EYQDSDEENVIESSV
+124 EYQDSDDANVIESSV
-139 SGRVKKINVSAGSDV
+139 SGRVKKINVSAGDDI

-168 LDGKMAVSLSGVSG
+168 LDGKMAVSLSNVSG
-182 VSAGDSVTVT
+182 VAAGDSVTVT
-192 LSSGAQVTGTVDSVS
+192 LSSGTQVTGTVDSVS
-207 GKDCVVTLTDNG
+207 GKTVVVTLTDNG
-219 TTYGDKVT
+219 TTYGDTVT
-227 VTDSSGQEL
+227 VTDSDGNEL

-255 VSAVDVSE
+255 VSAVNVSE

-276 EGSANETQY
+276 KGSANETQY

-329 TTTDSSGSSSGSS
+329 TSTDSSSGNSSGNS

-352 VSQMSYVRSGNDTTA
+352 VSQMSYVRAENNTTEGNSME
-367 GNAVQLISLGSTTA
+367 LISLNSTTGA
-381 SEADT
+381 GVNMTQTGSDIG
-386 SVVRCSDTGEAVSS
+386 VVKCSDTGEVVSLENVDMNS
-400 DNMTDIS
+400 
-407 DSAVNDQETG
+407 QETEDG
-417 ETEEVISLQS
+417 TENVSIQ
-427 DSEQEAEA
+427 
-435 VALSSSDTDFSS
+435 TDAAF
-447 DADGEEDSS
+447 EEDSDGVDDPS
-456 NEDTSETSTALQF
+456 EPDVSETSAALQF
-469 AIATEGSSTSSTLV
+469 SIATEGTSTASSLV
-483 IAAPVTGQTPV
+483 LAAPATGQTPV
-494 TSVNASDGS
+494 TSVNAADGS
-503 YTGSVAWNPG
+503 YAGTVSWNPG

-520 TVYQAVVSLTAGDG
+520 TVYQAEVTLTAGDG
-534 YVFRSDSISAIAL
+534 YVFQAGSISGIAL
-547 GTVSGVSVSQDGKN
+547 GTVSGIRVSEDGKT
-561 MSFQITFPE
+561 MTFQITFPE
-570 TAAQAEEIKKDDSG
+570 TAALAEDINKE
-584 DGKDPDPADNGENTD
+584 DPDKEEKTDTSADKNSTGD
-599 DNKDHDAD
+599 
-607 QSKDTDQITD
+607 DTDQITD
-617 GTNAASGN
+617 GTDGQTGNDSGQN
-625 TSDQNSSGSDSS
+625 GTDSGSSDQKGSAEN
-637 DGKSTA
+637 GATG
-643 DNGTDSTSENN
+643 NGTDSTGENN
-654 GTDGAAAQSGND
+654 TAGGSSTQGGND
-666 SQTGNNTASG
+666 SQSGNNAAG

-682 ASVNSASGTSA
+682 VSANGASGAIA
-693 GASQT
+693 GESQT
-698 SDTQET
+698 TDTQET
-704 DSSTSGTELSASEY
+704 DSSTSTSGTELSASEY

-733 TLEVSVDEL
+733 TLDVSVDEL
-742 DINSVEIGQEAVVTF
+742 DINSVEVGQEAVVTF
-757 DAIEDEEFTGE
+757 DAIENKEFTGE

-787 SVSVPKDEEMKQGM
+787 SISVPKEEDMKQGM

-832 YTEKDEDGNLSGET
+832 YTKEDEDGNLSGET

-860 TEGLSEGDT
+860 TKGLSEGDT
-869 VYYNKSG
+869 VYYNKAGSSDSG
-876 NTDSGS
+876 NSNDG
-882 GNASGMPDGMGDFGD
+882 GMPDGMGDFGD

-906 DSGNSG
+906 DSGNG
-912 GPGGNGGGPGGSGSS
+912 GGSGGNGGGPGGGGNS
-927 GGNGGGT
+927 GGNGGGGT

>member
-1 MKRRRKKL
+1 MKRRRKKIML
-9 MVIIP
+9 IIP
-14 VAVVCVAGAG
+14 AAVICVAGAG
-24 TVGYFKVAHTKPAQN
+24 TVGYFKVAHTKPVQN
-39 VTVQAQSAEA
+39 VTAQAQSAEA

-59 GTGNLELAEAEDQDA
+59 GTGNLELAEAEDQDE

-111 VQEEISQLDESIQ
+111 VQDEISQLDESIQ

-139 SGRVKKINVSAGSDV
+139 SGRVKKINVSAGSDL
-154 SDTMVSDGALMVLS
+154 SDIMVSDGALMVLS

-192 LSSGAQVTGTVDSVS
+192 LSSGTQVTGTVDSAS
-207 GKDCVVTLTDNG
+207 GEDCVVTLTDNG
-219 TTYGDKVT
+219 TTYGDTVI

-255 VSAVDVSE
+255 VSAVNVSE
-263 NASVSEGTTLLTL
+263 NASVSEGTTLLIL

-329 TTTDSSGSSSGSS
+329 TTTDSSSGSSSGSS

-352 VSQMSYVRSGNDTTA
+352 VSQMSYVVSGSDTTA
-367 GNAVQLISLGSTTA
+367 GNAVQLISLGSTTSIA
-381 SEADT
+381 AIEANVNA
-386 SVVRCSDTGEAVSS
+386 SVVRCSDTGAAVSS
-400 DNMTDIS
+400 DSVTNIA
-407 DSAVNDQETG
+407 DSNLNSQETG
-417 ETEEVISLQS
+417 ETEEIISLQT
-427 DSEQEAEA
+427 DTEQQAEA
-435 VALSSSDTDFSS
+435 VALASSDTDFSS
-447 DADGEEDSS
+447 DVGGEGDSS
-456 NEDTSETSTALQF
+456 GENTSETSTTLQF
-469 AIATEGSSTSSTLV
+469 AIATEGTSTASSLV

-494 TSVNASDGS
+494 TSVSATDGS
-503 YTGSVAWNPG
+503 YTGTVAWNPG

-520 TVYQAVVSLTAGDG
+520 TVYQAVVTLTAGDG
-534 YVFRSDSISAIAL
+534 YVFQAGSVSGITL
-547 GTVSGVSVSQDGKN
+547 GTVSGICVSQDGKS

-570 TAAQAEEIKKDDSG
+570 TAAETEDIKKDDSG
-584 DGKDPDPADNGENTD
+584 DGKTSDSTDNGKNAD
-599 DNKDHDAD
+599 DNKDNDA
-607 QSKDTDQITD
+607 DQITD
-617 GTNAASGN
+617 RAAGQTGNNSGQNGTGS
-625 TSDQNSSGSDSS
+625 TSSNGKDSS
-637 DGKSTA
+637 D
-643 DNGTDSTSENN
+643 NGTNSTSETN
-654 GTDGAAAQSGND
+654 GNSTQSGND
-666 SQTGNNTASG
+666 QSG
-676 NSAGTS
+676 NGAGTS
-682 ASVNSASGTSA
+682 ANNISGSSS

-698 SDTQET
+698 EDTQET
-704 DSSTSGTELSASEY
+704 DSSASTSGTELSTSEY

-742 DINSVEIGQEAVVTF
+742 DINSVEIGQEAAVTF
-757 DAIEDEEFTGE
+757 DAIEDKEFTGE

-824 EKGDKVFV
+824 EKGNKVFV

-882 GNASGMPDGMGDFGD
+882 GNDSGMPDGMGDFGD

>member
-24 TVGYFKVAHTKPAQN
+24 TVGYFKVAHTKPVQN

-182 VSAGDSVTVT
+182 VSVGDSVTVT
-192 LSSGAQVTGTVDSVS
+192 LSSGTQVTGTVDSVS

-219 TTYGDKVT
+219 TTYGDTVT

-255 VSAVDVSE
+255 VSAVNVSE

-329 TTTDSSGSSSGSS
+329 TTTDSSSGS

-352 VSQMSYVRSGNDTTA
+352 VSQMSYVVSGS
-367 GNAVQLISLGSTTA
+367 V
-381 SEADT
+381 
-386 SVVRCSDTGEAVSS
+386 SVVRCSDTGAAVSS
-400 DNMTDIS
+400 DSVTDIS
-407 DSAVNDQETG
+407 ESDMNSQEAG
-417 ETEEVISLQS
+417 ET
-427 DSEQEAEA
+427 DTEQQTEI
-435 VALSSSDTDFSS
+435 VALASSDAYFSS
-447 DADGEEDSS
+447 DVDGEEDSS
-456 NEDTSETSTALQF
+456 GEDTAETSTTLQF
-469 AIATEGSSTSSTLV
+469 AIATEGTSTASSLV
-483 IAAPVTGQTPV
+483 IAAPVTGQMPV
-494 TSVNASDGS
+494 TSVSATDGS
-503 YTGSVAWNPG
+503 YTGTVAWNPG
-513 DDSFQEK
+513 DGSFQEK
-520 TVYQAVVSLTAGDG
+520 TVYQAVVTLTAGDG
-534 YVFRSDSISAIAL
+534 YVFQAGSISQIAL
-547 GTVSGVSVSQDGKN
+547 GTVSGISVSQDGKS

-570 TAAQAEEIKKDDSG
+570 TAAAEDIKKDDSG
-584 DGKDPDPADNGENTD
+584 NGNDSTTDGKSTD
-599 DNKDHDAD
+599 DNKDNDAD
-607 QSKDTDQITD
+607 QVTD
-617 GTNAASGN
+617 GADGQSG
-625 TSDQNSSGSDSS
+625 TDS
-637 DGKSTA
+637 A
-643 DNGTDSTSENN
+643 DNGTDS
-654 GTDGAAAQSGND
+654 
-666 SQTGNNTASG
+666 ASG
-676 NSAGTS
+676 NSGTDGNSTQSGNNQSGGSAASGNSGGTS
-682 ASVNSASGTSA
+682 VSDASGSSS

-698 SDTQET
+698 GDSQET

-876 NTDSGS
+876 NTDSGN
-882 GNASGMPDGMGDFGD
+882 GNDSGMPDGMGDFGD

-912 GPGGNGGGPGGSGSS
+912 GPGGNGGGPGGSGNS

>member
-24 TVGYFKVAHTKPAQN
+24 IVGYFKVAHTKPVQN
-39 VTVQAQSAEA
+39 VTAQAQSAEA

-182 VSAGDSVTVT
+182 VSAGDSVTIT
-192 LSSGAQVTGTVDSVS
+192 LSSGTQVTGTVDSVS

-219 TTYGDKVT
+219 TTYGDTVT

-255 VSAVDVSE
+255 VSAVNVSE

-329 TTTDSSGSSSGSS
+329 TTTDSSSGSSSGSS

-352 VSQMSYVRSGNDTTA
+352 VSQMSYVVSGS
-367 GNAVQLISLGSTTA
+367 VSV
-381 SEADT
+381 
-386 SVVRCSDTGEAVSS
+386 SVVRCSDTGAAVSS
-400 DNMTDIS
+400 DSVTDIS
-407 DSAVNDQETG
+407 ESDMNSQEAG
-417 ETEEVISLQS
+417 ET
-427 DSEQEAEA
+427 DTEQQTEI
-435 VALSSSDTDFSS
+435 VALASSDAYFSS
-447 DADGEEDSS
+447 DVDGEEDSS
-456 NEDTSETSTALQF
+456 GEDTAETSTTLQF
-469 AIATEGSSTSSTLV
+469 AIATEGTSTASSLV
-483 IAAPVTGQTPV
+483 IAAPVTGQMPV
-494 TSVNASDGS
+494 TSVSATDGS
-503 YTGSVAWNPG
+503 YTGTVAWNPG
-513 DDSFQEK
+513 DGSFQEK
-520 TVYQAVVSLTAGDG
+520 TVYQAVVTLTAGDG
-534 YVFRSDSISAIAL
+534 YVFQAGSISQIAL
-547 GTVSGVSVSQDGKN
+547 GTVSGISVSQDGKS

-570 TAAQAEEIKKDDSG
+570 TAAAEDIKKDDSG
-584 DGKDPDPADNGENTD
+584 NGNDSTTDGKSTD
-599 DNKDHDAD
+599 DNKDNDAD
-607 QSKDTDQITD
+607 QVTD
-617 GTNAASGN
+617 GADGQSG
-625 TSDQNSSGSDSS
+625 TDS
-637 DGKSTA
+637 A
-643 DNGTDSTSENN
+643 DNGTDS
-654 GTDGAAAQSGND
+654 
-666 SQTGNNTASG
+666 ASG
-676 NSAGTS
+676 NSGTDGNSTQSGNNQSGGSAASGNSGGTS
-682 ASVNSASGTSA
+682 VSDASGSSS

-698 SDTQET
+698 GDSQEA

-832 YTEKDEDGNLSGET
+832 YTEKDDEGNLSGET

-855 TTVEI
+855 STVEI

-869 VYYNKSG
+869 VYYNKTG
-876 NTDSGS
+876 NTDSGNS
-882 GNASGMPDGMGDFGD
+882 SDSGMPGEMDGMN
-897 MSGGPGGNS
+897 GGPGGNS
-906 DSGNSG
+906 DSGNGG
-912 GPGGNGGGPGGSGSS
+912 GPGGNGGPGG
-927 GGNGGGT
+927 GGNSGGGGT

>member
-1 MKRRRKKL
+1 MAYLEVEGMKRRRKKIML
-9 MVIIP
+9 IIP
-14 VAVVCVAGAG
+14 AAVICVAGAG
-24 TVGYFKVAHTKPAQN
+24 TVGYFKVAHTKPVQN
-39 VTVQAQSAEA
+39 VTAQAQSAEA

-88 DEVKEGDV
+88 DEVKEGDA

-111 VQEEISQLDESIQ
+111 VQDEISQLDESIQ

-139 SGRVKKINVSAGSDV
+139 SGRVKKINVSAGSDL
-154 SDTMVSDGALMVLS
+154 SDIMVSDGALMVLS

-192 LSSGAQVTGTVDSVS
+192 LSSGTQVTGTVDSAS
-207 GKDCVVTLTDNG
+207 GEDCVVTLTDNG
-219 TTYGDKVT
+219 TTYGDTVI

-255 VSAVDVSE
+255 VSAVNVSE

-329 TTTDSSGSSSGSS
+329 TTTDSSSGSSSGSS

-352 VSQMSYVRSGNDTTA
+352 VSQMSYVVSGSDTTA
-367 GNAVQLISLGSTTA
+367 GNAVQLISLGSTTSIA
-381 SEADT
+381 AIEVNVNA
-386 SVVRCSDTGEAVSS
+386 SVVRCSDTGAAVSS
-400 DNMTDIS
+400 DSVTNIA
-407 DSAVNDQETG
+407 DSNLNSQETG
-417 ETEEVISLQS
+417 ETEEIISLQT
-427 DSEQEAEA
+427 DTEQQAEA
-435 VALSSSDTDFSS
+435 VALASSDTDFSS
-447 DADGEEDSS
+447 DVGGEGDSS
-456 NEDTSETSTALQF
+456 GENTSETSTTLQF
-469 AIATEGSSTSSTLV
+469 AIATEGTSTASSLV

-494 TSVNASDGS
+494 TSVSATDGS
-503 YTGSVAWNPG
+503 YTGTVAWNPG

-520 TVYQAVVSLTAGDG
+520 TVYQAVVTLTAGDG
-534 YVFRSDSISAIAL
+534 YVFQAGSVSGITL
-547 GTVSGVSVSQDGKN
+547 GTVSGICVSQDGKS

-570 TAAQAEEIKKDDSG
+570 TAAETEDIKKDDSG
-584 DGKDPDPADNGENTD
+584 DGK
-599 DNKDHDAD
+599 
-607 QSKDTDQITD
+607 
-617 GTNAASGN
+617 
-625 TSDQNSSGSDSS
+625 TSD
-637 DGKSTA
+637 ST
-643 DNGTDSTSENN
+643 DNGTNSTSETN
-654 GTDGAAAQSGND
+654 GNSTQSGND
-666 SQTGNNTASG
+666 QSG
-676 NSAGTS
+676 NGAGTS
-682 ASVNSASGTSA
+682 ANNISGSSS

-698 SDTQET
+698 EDTQET
-704 DSSTSGTELSASEY
+704 DSSASTSGTELSTSEY

-742 DINSVEIGQEAVVTF
+742 DINSVEIGQEAAVTF
-757 DAIEDEEFTGE
+757 DAIEDKEFTGE

-824 EKGDKVFV
+824 EKGNKVFV

-882 GNASGMPDGMGDFGD
+882 GNDSGMPDGMGDFGD

>member
-24 TVGYFKVAHTKPAQN
+24 TVGYFKVAHTKPVQN

-182 VSAGDSVTVT
+182 VSVGDSVTVT
-192 LSSGAQVTGTVDSVS
+192 LSSGTQVTGTVDSVS

-219 TTYGDKVT
+219 TTYGDTVT

-255 VSAVDVSE
+255 VSAVNVSE

-276 EGSANETQY
+276 EESANETQY

-329 TTTDSSGSSSGSS
+329 TTTDSSSGS

-352 VSQMSYVRSGNDTTA
+352 VSQMSYVVSGS
-367 GNAVQLISLGSTTA
+367 V
-381 SEADT
+381 
-386 SVVRCSDTGEAVSS
+386 SVVRCSDTGAAVSS
-400 DNMTDIS
+400 DSVTDIS
-407 DSAVNDQETG
+407 ESDMNSQEAG
-417 ETEEVISLQS
+417 ET
-427 DSEQEAEA
+427 DTEQQTEI
-435 VALSSSDTDFSS
+435 VALASSDAYFSS
-447 DADGEEDSS
+447 DVDGEEDSS
-456 NEDTSETSTALQF
+456 GEDTAETSTTLQF
-469 AIATEGSSTSSTLV
+469 AIATEGTSTASSLV
-483 IAAPVTGQTPV
+483 IAAPVTGQMPV
-494 TSVNASDGS
+494 TSVSATDGS
-503 YTGSVAWNPG
+503 YTGTVAWNLG
-513 DDSFQEK
+513 DGSFQEK
-520 TVYQAVVSLTAGDG
+520 TVYQAVVTLTAGDG
-534 YVFRSDSISAIAL
+534 YVFQAGSISQIAL
-547 GTVSGVSVSQDGKN
+547 GTVSGISVSQDGKS

-570 TAAQAEEIKKDDSG
+570 TAAAEDIKKDDSG
-584 DGKDPDPADNGENTD
+584 NGNDSTTDGKSTD
-599 DNKDHDAD
+599 DNKDNDAD
-607 QSKDTDQITD
+607 QVTD
-617 GTNAASGN
+617 GADGQSG
-625 TSDQNSSGSDSS
+625 TDS
-637 DGKSTA
+637 A
-643 DNGTDSTSENN
+643 DNGTDS
-654 GTDGAAAQSGND
+654 
-666 SQTGNNTASG
+666 ASG
-676 NSAGTS
+676 NSGTDGNSTQSGNNQSGGSAASGNSGGTS
-682 ASVNSASGTSA
+682 VSDASGSSS

-698 SDTQET
+698 GDSQET

-876 NTDSGS
+876 NTDSGN
-882 GNASGMPDGMGDFGD
+882 GNDSGMPDGMGDFGD

-912 GPGGNGGGPGGSGSS
+912 GPGGNGGGPGGSGNS

>member
-24 TVGYFKVAHTKPAQN
+24 TVGYFKVAHTKPVQN

-182 VSAGDSVTVT
+182 VSVGDSVTVT
-192 LSSGAQVTGTVDSVS
+192 LSSGTQVTGTVDSVS

-219 TTYGDKVT
+219 TTYGDTVT

-255 VSAVDVSE
+255 VSAVNVSE

-329 TTTDSSGSSSGSS
+329 TTTDSSSGS

-352 VSQMSYVRSGNDTTA
+352 VSQMSYVVSGS
-367 GNAVQLISLGSTTA
+367 V
-381 SEADT
+381 
-386 SVVRCSDTGEAVSS
+386 SVVRCSDTGAAVSS
-400 DNMTDIS
+400 DSVTDIS
-407 DSAVNDQETG
+407 ESDMNSQEAG
-417 ETEEVISLQS
+417 ET
-427 DSEQEAEA
+427 DTEQQTEI
-435 VALSSSDTDFSS
+435 VALASSDAYFSS
-447 DADGEEDSS
+447 DVDGEEDSS
-456 NEDTSETSTALQF
+456 GEDTAETSTTLQF
-469 AIATEGSSTSSTLV
+469 AIATEGTSTASSLV
-483 IAAPVTGQTPV
+483 IAAPVTGQMPV
-494 TSVNASDGS
+494 TSVSATDGS
-503 YTGSVAWNPG
+503 YTGTVAWNLG
-513 DDSFQEK
+513 DGSFQEK
-520 TVYQAVVSLTAGDG
+520 TVYQAVVTLTAGDG
-534 YVFRSDSISAIAL
+534 YVFQAGSISQIAL
-547 GTVSGVSVSQDGKN
+547 GTVSGISVSQDGKS

-570 TAAQAEEIKKDDSG
+570 TAAAEDIKKDDSG
-584 DGKDPDPADNGENTD
+584 NGNDSTTDGKSTD
-599 DNKDHDAD
+599 DNKDNDAD
-607 QSKDTDQITD
+607 QVTD
-617 GTNAASGN
+617 GADGQSG
-625 TSDQNSSGSDSS
+625 TDS
-637 DGKSTA
+637 A
-643 DNGTDSTSENN
+643 DNGTDS
-654 GTDGAAAQSGND
+654 
-666 SQTGNNTASG
+666 ASG
-676 NSAGTS
+676 NSGTDGNSTQSGNNQSGGSAASGNSGGTS
-682 ASVNSASGTSA
+682 VSDASGSSS

-698 SDTQET
+698 GDSQET

-787 SVSVPKDEEMKQGM
+787 SVSMPKDEEMKQGM

-876 NTDSGS
+876 NTDSGN
-882 GNASGMPDGMGDFGD
+882 GNDSGMPDGMGDFGD

-912 GPGGNGGGPGGSGSS
+912 GPGGNGGGPGGSGNS

>member
-24 TVGYFKVAHTKPAQN
+24 TVGYFKVAHTKPVQN

-182 VSAGDSVTVT
+182 VSVGDSVTVT
-192 LSSGAQVTGTVDSVS
+192 LSSGTQVTGTVDSVS

-219 TTYGDKVT
+219 TTYGDTVT

-255 VSAVDVSE
+255 VSAVNVSE

-329 TTTDSSGSSSGSS
+329 TTTDSSSGS

-352 VSQMSYVRSGNDTTA
+352 VSQMSYVVSGS
-367 GNAVQLISLGSTTA
+367 V
-381 SEADT
+381 
-386 SVVRCSDTGEAVSS
+386 SVVRCSDTGAAVSS
-400 DNMTDIS
+400 DSVTDIS
-407 DSAVNDQETG
+407 ESDMNSQEAG
-417 ETEEVISLQS
+417 ET
-427 DSEQEAEA
+427 DTEQQTEI
-435 VALSSSDTDFSS
+435 VALASSDAYFSS
-447 DADGEEDSS
+447 DVDGEEDSS
-456 NEDTSETSTALQF
+456 GEDTAETSTTLQF
-469 AIATEGSSTSSTLV
+469 AIATEGTSTASSLV
-483 IAAPVTGQTPV
+483 IAAPVTGQMPV
-494 TSVNASDGS
+494 TSVSATDGS
-503 YTGSVAWNPG
+503 YTGTVAWNPG
-513 DDSFQEK
+513 DGSFQEK
-520 TVYQAVVSLTAGDG
+520 TVYQAVVTLTAGDG
-534 YVFRSDSISAIAL
+534 YVFQAGSISQIAL
-547 GTVSGVSVSQDGKN
+547 GTVSGISVSQDGKS

-570 TAAQAEEIKKDDSG
+570 TAAAEDIKKDDSG
-584 DGKDPDPADNGENTD
+584 NGNDSTTDGKSTD
-599 DNKDHDAD
+599 DNKDNDAD
-607 QSKDTDQITD
+607 QVTD
-617 GTNAASGN
+617 GADGQSG
-625 TSDQNSSGSDSS
+625 TDS
-637 DGKSTA
+637 A
-643 DNGTDSTSENN
+643 DNGTDS
-654 GTDGAAAQSGND
+654 
-666 SQTGNNTASG
+666 ASG
-676 NSAGTS
+676 NSGTDGNSTQSGNNQSGGSAASGNSGGTS
-682 ASVNSASGTSA
+682 VSDASGSSS

-698 SDTQET
+698 GDSQET

-876 NTDSGS
+876 NTDSGN
-882 GNASGMPDGMGDFGD
+882 GNDSGMPDGMGDFGD

-912 GPGGNGGGPGGSGSS
+912 GPGGNDGGPGGSGNS

>member
-1 MKRRRKKL
+1 MKRRRKKIML
-9 MVIIP
+9 IIP
-14 VAVVCVAGAG
+14 AAVICVAGAG
-24 TVGYFKVAHTKPAQN
+24 TVGYFKVAHTKPVQN
-39 VTVQAQSAEA
+39 VTAQAQSAEA

-111 VQEEISQLDESIQ
+111 VQDEISQLDESIQ

-139 SGRVKKINVSAGSDV
+139 SGRVKKINVSAGSDL
-154 SDTMVSDGALMVLS
+154 SDIMVSDGALMVLS

-192 LSSGAQVTGTVDSVS
+192 LSSGTQVTGTVDSAS
-207 GKDCVVTLTDNG
+207 GEDCVVTLTDNG
-219 TTYGDKVT
+219 TTYGDTVI

-255 VSAVDVSE
+255 VSAVNVFE

-329 TTTDSSGSSSGSS
+329 TTTDSSSGNSSGSS

-352 VSQMSYVRSGNDTTA
+352 VSQMSYVVSGSDTTA
-367 GNAVQLISLGSTTA
+367 GNTVQLISLGSTTSIA
-381 SEADT
+381 AIEANVNA
-386 SVVRCSDTGEAVSS
+386 SVVRCSDTGAAVSS
-400 DNMTDIS
+400 DSVTNIAGS
-407 DSAVNDQETG
+407 NLNSQETG
-417 ETEEVISLQS
+417 ETEEIISLQT
-427 DSEQEAEA
+427 DTEQQAEA
-435 VALSSSDTDFSS
+435 VALASSDTDFSS
-447 DADGEEDSS
+447 DVGGEGDSS
-456 NEDTSETSTALQF
+456 GENTSETSTTLQF
-469 AIATEGSSTSSTLV
+469 AIATEGTSTASSLV

-494 TSVNASDGS
+494 TSVSATDGS
-503 YTGSVAWNPG
+503 YTGTVAWNPG

-520 TVYQAVVSLTAGDG
+520 TVYQAVVTLTAGDG
-534 YVFRSDSISAIAL
+534 YVFQAGSVSGITL
-547 GTVSGVSVSQDGKN
+547 GTVSGICVSQDGKS

-570 TAAQAEEIKKDDSG
+570 TAAETEDIKKDDSG
-584 DGKDPDPADNGENTD
+584 DGKTSDSTDNGKNAD
-599 DNKDHDAD
+599 DNKDNDA
-607 QSKDTDQITD
+607 DQITD
-617 GTNAASGN
+617 RAAGQTGNNSGQNGTGS
-625 TSDQNSSGSDSS
+625 TSSNGKDSS
-637 DGKSTA
+637 D
-643 DNGTDSTSENN
+643 NGTNSTSETN
-654 GTDGAAAQSGND
+654 GNSTQSGND
-666 SQTGNNTASG
+666 QSG
-676 NSAGTS
+676 NGAGTS
-682 ASVNSASGTSA
+682 ANNILGSSS

-698 SDTQET
+698 EDTQET
-704 DSSTSGTELSASEY
+704 DSSASTSGTELSTSEY

-742 DINSVEIGQEAVVTF
+742 DINSVEIGQEAAVTF
-757 DAIEDEEFTGE
+757 DAIEDKEFTGE

-773 NTASVNGGVAKYTV
+773 NTALVNGGVAKYTV

-824 EKGDKVFV
+824 EKGNKVFV

-882 GNASGMPDGMGDFGD
+882 GNDSGMPDGMGDFGD

>member
-24 TVGYFKVAHTKPAQN
+24 TVGYFKVAHTKPVQN

-74 PSGLEISEVMVESG
+74 PSGFEISEVMVESG

-139 SGRVKKINVSAGSDV
+139 SGRVKKINVYAGSDV

-182 VSAGDSVTVT
+182 VSVGDSVTVT
-192 LSSGAQVTGTVDSVS
+192 LSSGTQVTGTVDSVS

-219 TTYGDKVT
+219 TTYGDTVT

-255 VSAVDVSE
+255 VSAVNVSE

-329 TTTDSSGSSSGSS
+329 TTTDSSSGS

-352 VSQMSYVRSGNDTTA
+352 VSQMSYVVSGS
-367 GNAVQLISLGSTTA
+367 V
-381 SEADT
+381 
-386 SVVRCSDTGEAVSS
+386 SVVRCSDTGAAVSS
-400 DNMTDIS
+400 DSVTDIS
-407 DSAVNDQETG
+407 ESDMNSQEAG
-417 ETEEVISLQS
+417 ET
-427 DSEQEAEA
+427 DTEQQTEI
-435 VALSSSDTDFSS
+435 VALASSDAYFSS
-447 DADGEEDSS
+447 DVDGEEDSS
-456 NEDTSETSTALQF
+456 GEDTAETSTTLQF
-469 AIATEGSSTSSTLV
+469 AIATEGTSTASSLV
-483 IAAPVTGQTPV
+483 IAAPVTGQMPV
-494 TSVNASDGS
+494 TSVSATDGS
-503 YTGSVAWNPG
+503 YTGTVAWNPG
-513 DDSFQEK
+513 DGSFQEK
-520 TVYQAVVSLTAGDG
+520 TVYQAVVTLIAGDG
-534 YVFRSDSISAIAL
+534 YVFQAGSISQIAL
-547 GTVSGVSVSQDGKN
+547 GTVSGISVSQDGKS

-570 TAAQAEEIKKDDSG
+570 TAAAEDIKKDDSG
-584 DGKDPDPADNGENTD
+584 NGNDSTTDGKSTD
-599 DNKDHDAD
+599 DNKDNDAD
-607 QSKDTDQITD
+607 QVTD
-617 GTNAASGN
+617 GADGQSG
-625 TSDQNSSGSDSS
+625 TDS
-637 DGKSTA
+637 A
-643 DNGTDSTSENN
+643 DNGTDS
-654 GTDGAAAQSGND
+654 
-666 SQTGNNTASG
+666 ASG
-676 NSAGTS
+676 NSGTDGNSTQSGNNQSGGSAASGNSGGTS
-682 ASVNSASGTSA
+682 VSDASGSSS

-698 SDTQET
+698 G
-704 DSSTSGTELSASEY
+704 DS
-718 STDVALFTISPDDTM
+718 
-733 TLEVSVDEL
+733 
-742 DINSVEIGQEAVVTF
+742 QEAVVTF

-876 NTDSGS
+876 NTDSGN
-882 GNASGMPDGMGDFGD
+882 GNDSGMPDGMGDFGD

-912 GPGGNGGGPGGSGSS
+912 GPGGNGGGPGGSGNS

>member
-1 MKRRRKKL
+1 MKRRRKKIML
-9 MVIIP
+9 IIP
-14 VAVVCVAGAG
+14 AAVICVAGAG
-24 TVGYFKVAHTKPAQN
+24 TVGYFKVAHTKPVQN
-39 VTVQAQSAEA
+39 VTAQAQSAEA
-49 KKGNLSKTIV
+49 KKRNLSKTIV

-111 VQEEISQLDESIQ
+111 VQDEISQLDESIQ

-139 SGRVKKINVSAGSDV
+139 SGRVKKINVSAGSDL
-154 SDTMVSDGALMVLS
+154 SDIMVSDGALMVLS

-192 LSSGAQVTGTVDSVS
+192 LSSGTQVTGTVDSAS
-207 GKDCVVTLTDNG
+207 GEDCVVTLTDNG
-219 TTYGDKVT
+219 TTYGDTVI

-255 VSAVDVSE
+255 VSAVNVSE

-329 TTTDSSGSSSGSS
+329 TTTDSSSGSFSGSS

-352 VSQMSYVRSGNDTTA
+352 VSQMSYVVSGSDTTA
-367 GNAVQLISLGSTTA
+367 GNAVQLISLGSTTSIA
-381 SEADT
+381 AIEANVNA
-386 SVVRCSDTGEAVSS
+386 SVVRCSDTGAAVSS
-400 DNMTDIS
+400 DSVTNIA
-407 DSAVNDQETG
+407 DSNLNSQETG
-417 ETEEVISLQS
+417 ETEEIISLQT
-427 DSEQEAEA
+427 DTEQQAEA
-435 VALSSSDTDFSS
+435 VALASSDTDFSS
-447 DADGEEDSS
+447 DVGGEGDSS
-456 NEDTSETSTALQF
+456 GENTSETSTTLQF
-469 AIATEGSSTSSTLV
+469 AIATEGTSTASSLV

-494 TSVNASDGS
+494 TSVSATDGS
-503 YTGSVAWNPG
+503 YTGTVAWNPG

-520 TVYQAVVSLTAGDG
+520 TVYQAVVTLTAGDG
-534 YVFRSDSISAIAL
+534 YVFQAGSVSGITL
-547 GTVSGVSVSQDGKN
+547 GTVSGICVSQDGKS

-570 TAAQAEEIKKDDSG
+570 TAAETEDIKKDDSG
-584 DGKDPDPADNGENTD
+584 DGKTSDSTDNGKNAD
-599 DNKDHDAD
+599 DNKDNDA
-607 QSKDTDQITD
+607 DQITD
-617 GTNAASGN
+617 RAAGQTGNNSGQNGTGS
-625 TSDQNSSGSDSS
+625 TSSNGKDSS
-637 DGKSTA
+637 D
-643 DNGTDSTSENN
+643 NGTNSTSETN
-654 GTDGAAAQSGND
+654 GNSTQSGND
-666 SQTGNNTASG
+666 QSG
-676 NSAGTS
+676 NGAGTS
-682 ASVNSASGTSA
+682 ANNISGSSS

-698 SDTQET
+698 EDTQET
-704 DSSTSGTELSASEY
+704 DSSASTSGTELSTSEY

-742 DINSVEIGQEAVVTF
+742 DINSVEIGQEAAVTF
-757 DAIEDEEFTGE
+757 DAIEDKEFTGE

-824 EKGDKVFV
+824 EKGNKVFV

-882 GNASGMPDGMGDFGD
+882 GNDSGMPDGMGDFGD

>member
-1 MKRRRKKL
+1 MAYLEVEGMKRRRKKIML
-9 MVIIP
+9 IIP
-14 VAVVCVAGAG
+14 AAVICVAGAG
-24 TVGYFKVAHTKPAQN
+24 TVGYFKVAHTKPVQN
-39 VTVQAQSAEA
+39 VTAQAQSAEA

-111 VQEEISQLDESIQ
+111 VQDEISQLDESIQ

-139 SGRVKKINVSAGSDV
+139 SGRVKKINVSAGSDL
-154 SDTMVSDGALMVLS
+154 SDIMVSDGALMVLS

-192 LSSGAQVTGTVDSVS
+192 LSSGTQVTGTVDSAS
-207 GKDCVVTLTDNG
+207 GEDCVVTLTDNG
-219 TTYGDKVT
+219 TTYGDTVI

-255 VSAVDVSE
+255 VSAVNVFE

-329 TTTDSSGSSSGSS
+329 TTTDSSSGSSSGSS

-352 VSQMSYVRSGNDTTA
+352 VSQMSYVVSGSDTTA
-367 GNAVQLISLGSTTA
+367 GNTVQLISLGSTTSIA
-381 SEADT
+381 AIEANVNA
-386 SVVRCSDTGEAVSS
+386 SVVRCSDTGAAVSS
-400 DNMTDIS
+400 DSVTNIAGS
-407 DSAVNDQETG
+407 NLNSQETG
-417 ETEEVISLQS
+417 ETEEIISLQT
-427 DSEQEAEA
+427 DTEQQAEA
-435 VALSSSDTDFSS
+435 VALASSDTDFSS
-447 DADGEEDSS
+447 DVGGEGDSS
-456 NEDTSETSTALQF
+456 GENTSETSTTLQF
-469 AIATEGSSTSSTLV
+469 AIATEGTSTASSLV

-494 TSVNASDGS
+494 TSVSATDGS
-503 YTGSVAWNPG
+503 YTGTVAWNPG

-520 TVYQAVVSLTAGDG
+520 TVYQAVVTLTAGDG
-534 YVFRSDSISAIAL
+534 YVFQAGSVSGITL
-547 GTVSGVSVSQDGKN
+547 GTVSGICVSQDGKS

-570 TAAQAEEIKKDDSG
+570 TAAETEDIKKDDSG
-584 DGKDPDPADNGENTD
+584 DGKTSDSTDNGKNAD
-599 DNKDHDAD
+599 DNKDNDA
-607 QSKDTDQITD
+607 DQITD
-617 GTNAASGN
+617 RAAGQTGNNSGQNGTGS
-625 TSDQNSSGSDSS
+625 TSSNGKDSS
-637 DGKSTA
+637 D
-643 DNGTDSTSENN
+643 NGTNSTSETN
-654 GTDGAAAQSGND
+654 GNSTQSGND
-666 SQTGNNTASG
+666 QSG
-676 NSAGTS
+676 NGAGTS
-682 ASVNSASGTSA
+682 ANNILGSSS

-698 SDTQET
+698 EDTQET
-704 DSSTSGTELSASEY
+704 DSSASTSGAELSTSEY

-742 DINSVEIGQEAVVTF
+742 DINSVEIGQEAAVTF
-757 DAIEDEEFTGE
+757 DAIEDKEFTGE

-773 NTASVNGGVAKYTV
+773 NTALVNGGVAKYTV

-824 EKGDKVFV
+824 EKGNKVFV

-882 GNASGMPDGMGDFGD
+882 GNDSGMPDGMGDFGD

>member
-24 TVGYFKVAHTKPAQN
+24 TVGYFKVAHTKPVQN

-96 LAVVDESSILEAMEQ
+96 LAVVYESSILEAMEQ

-139 SGRVKKINVSAGSDV
+139 SGRVKKTNVSAGSDV

-168 LDGKMAVSLSGVSG
+168 LNGKMAVSLSGVSG
-182 VSAGDSVTVT
+182 VSVGDSVTVT
-192 LSSGAQVTGTVDSVS
+192 LSSGTQVTGTVDSVS

-219 TTYGDKVT
+219 TTYGDTVT

-255 VSAVDVSE
+255 VSAVNVSE

-329 TTTDSSGSSSGSS
+329 TTTDSSSGS

-352 VSQMSYVRSGNDTTA
+352 VSQMSYVVSGS
-367 GNAVQLISLGSTTA
+367 V
-381 SEADT
+381 
-386 SVVRCSDTGEAVSS
+386 SVVRCSDTGAAVSS
-400 DNMTDIS
+400 DSVTDIS
-407 DSAVNDQETG
+407 ESDMNSQEAG
-417 ETEEVISLQS
+417 ET
-427 DSEQEAEA
+427 DTEQQTEI
-435 VALSSSDTDFSS
+435 VALASSDAYFSS
-447 DADGEEDSS
+447 DVDGEEDSS
-456 NEDTSETSTALQF
+456 GEDTAETSTTLQF
-469 AIATEGSSTSSTLV
+469 AIATEGTSTASSLV
-483 IAAPVTGQTPV
+483 IAAPVTGQMPV
-494 TSVNASDGS
+494 TSVSATDGS
-503 YTGSVAWNPG
+503 YTGTVAWNPG
-513 DDSFQEK
+513 DGSFQEK
-520 TVYQAVVSLTAGDG
+520 TVYQAVVTLTAGDG
-534 YVFRSDSISAIAL
+534 YVFQAGSISQIAL
-547 GTVSGVSVSQDGKN
+547 GTVSGISVSQDGKS

-570 TAAQAEEIKKDDSG
+570 TAAAEDIKKDDSG
-584 DGKDPDPADNGENTD
+584 NVNDSTTDGKSTD
-599 DNKDHDAD
+599 DNKDNDAD
-607 QSKDTDQITD
+607 QVTD
-617 GTNAASGN
+617 GADGQSG
-625 TSDQNSSGSDSS
+625 TDS
-637 DGKSTA
+637 A
-643 DNGTDSTSENN
+643 DNGTDS
-654 GTDGAAAQSGND
+654 
-666 SQTGNNTASG
+666 ASG
-676 NSAGTS
+676 NSGTDGNSTQSGNNQSGGSAASGNSGGTS
-682 ASVNSASGTSA
+682 VSDASGSSS

-698 SDTQET
+698 GDSQET

-876 NTDSGS
+876 NTDSGN
-882 GNASGMPDGMGDFGD
+882 GNDSGMPDGMGDFGD

-912 GPGGNGGGPGGSGSS
+912 GPGGNGGGPGGSGNS

>member
-24 TVGYFKVAHTKPAQN
+24 TVGYFKVAHTKPVQN

-168 LDGKMAVSLSGVSG
+168 LNGKMAVSLSGVSG
-182 VSAGDSVTVT
+182 VSVGDSVTVT
-192 LSSGAQVTGTVDSVS
+192 LSSGTQVTGTVDSVS

-219 TTYGDKVT
+219 TTYGDTVT

-255 VSAVDVSE
+255 VSAVNVSE

-329 TTTDSSGSSSGSS
+329 TTTDSSSGS

-352 VSQMSYVRSGNDTTA
+352 VSQMSYVVSGS
-367 GNAVQLISLGSTTA
+367 V
-381 SEADT
+381 
-386 SVVRCSDTGEAVSS
+386 SVVRCSDTGAAVSS
-400 DNMTDIS
+400 DSVTDIS
-407 DSAVNDQETG
+407 ESDMNSQEAG
-417 ETEEVISLQS
+417 ET
-427 DSEQEAEA
+427 DTEQQTEI
-435 VALSSSDTDFSS
+435 VALASSDAYFSS
-447 DADGEEDSS
+447 DVDGEEDSS
-456 NEDTSETSTALQF
+456 GEDTAETSTTLQF
-469 AIATEGSSTSSTLV
+469 AIATEGTSTASSLV
-483 IAAPVTGQTPV
+483 IAAPVTGQMPV
-494 TSVNASDGS
+494 TSVSATDGS
-503 YTGSVAWNPG
+503 YTGTVAWNPG
-513 DDSFQEK
+513 DGSFQEK
-520 TVYQAVVSLTAGDG
+520 TVYQAVVTLTAGDG
-534 YVFRSDSISAIAL
+534 YVFQAGSISQIAL
-547 GTVSGVSVSQDGKN
+547 GTVSGISVSQDGKS

-570 TAAQAEEIKKDDSG
+570 TAAAEDIKKDDSG
-584 DGKDPDPADNGENTD
+584 NGNDSTTDGKSTD
-599 DNKDHDAD
+599 DNKDNDAD
-607 QSKDTDQITD
+607 QVTD
-617 GTNAASGN
+617 GADGQSG
-625 TSDQNSSGSDSS
+625 TDS
-637 DGKSTA
+637 A
-643 DNGTDSTSENN
+643 DNGTDS
-654 GTDGAAAQSGND
+654 
-666 SQTGNNTASG
+666 ASG
-676 NSAGTS
+676 NSGTDGNSTQSGNNQSGGSAASGNSGGTS
-682 ASVNSASGTSA
+682 VSDASGSSS

-698 SDTQET
+698 GDSQET

-876 NTDSGS
+876 NTDSGN
-882 GNASGMPDGMGDFGD
+882 GNDSGMPDGMGDFGD

-912 GPGGNGGGPGGSGSS
+912 GPGGNGGGPGGSGNS

>member
-24 TVGYFKVAHTKPAQN
+24 TVGYFKVAHTKPVQN

-182 VSAGDSVTVT
+182 VSVGDSVTVT
-192 LSSGAQVTGTVDSVS
+192 LSSGTQVTGTVDSVS

-219 TTYGDKVT
+219 TTYGDTVT

-255 VSAVDVSE
+255 VSAVNVSE

-329 TTTDSSGSSSGSS
+329 TTTDSSSGS

-352 VSQMSYVRSGNDTTA
+352 VLQMSYVVSGS
-367 GNAVQLISLGSTTA
+367 V
-381 SEADT
+381 
-386 SVVRCSDTGEAVSS
+386 SVVRCSDTGAAVSS
-400 DNMTDIS
+400 DSVTDIS
-407 DSAVNDQETG
+407 ESDMNSQEAG
-417 ETEEVISLQS
+417 ET
-427 DSEQEAEA
+427 DTEQQTEI
-435 VALSSSDTDFSS
+435 VALASSDAYFSS
-447 DADGEEDSS
+447 DVDGEEDSS
-456 NEDTSETSTALQF
+456 GEDTAETSTTLQF
-469 AIATEGSSTSSTLV
+469 AIATEGTSTASSLV
-483 IAAPVTGQTPV
+483 IAAPVTGQMPV
-494 TSVNASDGS
+494 TSVSATDGS
-503 YTGSVAWNPG
+503 YTGTVAWNPG
-513 DDSFQEK
+513 DGSFQEK
-520 TVYQAVVSLTAGDG
+520 TVYQAVVTLTAGDG
-534 YVFRSDSISAIAL
+534 YVFQAGSISQIVL
-547 GTVSGVSVSQDGKN
+547 GTVSGISVSQDGKS

-570 TAAQAEEIKKDDSG
+570 TAAAEDIKKDDSG
-584 DGKDPDPADNGENTD
+584 NGNDSTTDGKSTD
-599 DNKDHDAD
+599 DNKDNDAD
-607 QSKDTDQITD
+607 QVTD
-617 GTNAASGN
+617 GADGQSG
-625 TSDQNSSGSDSS
+625 TDS
-637 DGKSTA
+637 A
-643 DNGTDSTSENN
+643 DNGTDS
-654 GTDGAAAQSGND
+654 
-666 SQTGNNTASG
+666 ASG
-676 NSAGTS
+676 NSGTDGNSTQSGNNQSGGSAASGNSGGTS
-682 ASVNSASGTSA
+682 VSDASGSSS

-698 SDTQET
+698 GDSQET

-876 NTDSGS
+876 NTDSGN
-882 GNASGMPDGMGDFGD
+882 GNDSGMPDGMGDFGD

-912 GPGGNGGGPGGSGSS
+912 GPGGNGGGPGGSGNS